1 MKNRAGLI
9 LLFITDAITIVA
21 IFYLSV
27 ALRQWVLPRLFEGLP
42 EFEADIWT
50 YYWIFFL
57 WFGVVTYEGGYS
69 RRFTFWDEVK
79 FVWKSVLFTAIIIFA
94 ILFVGKQGALFS
106 RAVILNMALLS
117 FVVIPLTR
125 PLFKRLIYS
134 LGLMKRKVLIIG
146 AGRTGRTA
154 KSALESEPNLGYEV
168 AGFVDDEEGLPR
180 MIDGIKVHRGVDRI
194 ERYIRRCGIQD
205 VVIAK
210 PELEKDRLTSIINR
224 IQHKVENTLYIPDI
238 SGIAVLGTELRHF
251 FYEQTIV
258 IEIKNNLEHL
268 GNYIIKRGFD
278 YMVALIISPF
288 LLVIIAVISCVI
300 RLNSQ
305 GPALFRQTR
314 IGKDGKPFMCYKFR
328 TMYVDAEERLEEI
341 LANDPEKR
349 EEWEKFWKLKD
360 DPRVTSVGRFLR
372 RTSLDELPQI
382 INVLKGE
389 MSLVGPR
396 PYLPREKEYLGEYAE
411 LILSLPPGITGLW
424 QVSGR
429 SNTDYEHRVRLDGW
443 YVRNWNLW
451 LDVVILLKTVPV
463 ILRREGAR

>member
-1 MKNRAGLI
+1 MKNRAGII
-9 LLFITDAITIVA
+9 LLFMTDAITIVA
-21 IFYLSV
+21 IFYISV
-27 ALRQWVLPRLFEGLP
+27 ALRQWVLPRIFEGLP
-42 EFEADIWT
+42 EFRGDIWT
-50 YYWIFFL
+50 YYWIFFI
-57 WFGVVTYEGGYS
+57 WFGITLFEGGYS

-79 FVWKSVLFTAIIIFA
+79 FIWKSVLFTAAIIFA

-106 RAVILNMALLS
+106 RAIILNMALVS
-117 FVVIPLTR
+117 FLIVPLTR
-125 PLFKRLIYS
+125 PLCKRFIYA
-134 LGLMKRKVLIIG
+134 LGLMKRRVLIIG
-146 AGRTGRTA
+146 AGRTGRIA
-154 KSALESEPNLGYEV
+154 RSALESEPNLGYEV
-168 AGFVDDEEGLPR
+168 AGFVDDDDGLPR
-180 MIDGIKVHRGVDRI
+180 RVDGIKVHRGVNGI

-210 PELEKDRLTSIINR
+210 PELEKDRLISIINR

-278 YMVALIISPF
+278 YMVALFMSP
-288 LLVIIAVISCVI
+288 LLFVLIVVISCII
-300 RLNSQ
+300 RLNSP

-314 IGKDGKPFMCYKFR
+314 IGKDGRPFMCYKFR
-328 TMYVDAEERLEEI
+328 TMCADAEERLEEI
-341 LANDPEKR
+341 LATDPVRR
-349 EEWEKFWKLKD
+349 EEWQRYWKLRD
-360 DPRVTSVGRFLR
+360 DPRVTGVGRFLR

-396 PYLPREKEYLGEYAE
+396 PYLPREEGHLGEYRE
-411 LILSLPPGITGLW
+411 LILSVPPGITGLW

-429 SNTDYEHRVRLDGW
+429 SDTDYEHRVRLDSW

-451 LDVVILLKTVPV
+451 LDVVILLKTITV
-463 ILRREGAR
+463 ILKREGAR